1 MIIRLQSLKN
11 KNNKNWCSESEFDSN
26 YPFFHELPG
35 FFLFWFYPDLFIID
49 FNQKWNEISAVS
61 IPFLYLQSAL
71 RMVTVLMMQTKQSA
85 TLPQMFVLVSSLK
98 WSMHSKIENNLK
110 LGTIQKS
117 RLPKFFIF
125 LIHPSSLWL
134 PMSSLAQLLLRRD
147 ISSIPLNTLSQRKYK
162 QVSFFLAL
170 CS

>member
-1 MIIRLQSLKN
+1 MVFWIRVWFKL
-11 KNNKNWCSESEFDSN
+11 
-26 YPFFHELPG
+26 PFFPWMTWV
-35 FFLFWFYPDLFIID
+35 FLVLVLSWSIYID

-71 RMVTVLMMQTKQSA
+71 RMVTVLMMLTKQSA

-98 WSMHSKIENNLK
+98 WLMHSKIENIFK

-117 RLPKFFIF
+117 RLLKFFIF

-134 PMSSLAQLLLRRD
+134 PTSSLAQLFLRRD